1 METFKDE
8 RYLVFIKPH
17 MKLIAI
23 IASIPAIFG
32 LVLMIF
38 NFFRD
43 GEVVGGVVFIFLIF
57 WLSLTLPFVGSRKKW
72 VVDRKAM
79 RITIEHLVFSK
90 TIRKKE
96 LNISRYKGV
105 SFCRVMSS
113 GEGGPQVAMSY
124 FTLVHPYGP
133 HMNINSIGGVYSP
146 GCKEDAEKQA
156 KEYAEFLS
164 LPFLGETK
172 MAGITDQMYGS

>member
-17 MKLIAI
+17 LKLIAI
-23 IASIPAIFG
+23 IASIPAILG
-32 LVLMIF
+32 LAIMIF
-38 NFFRD
+38 KCFRD
-43 GEVVGGVVFIFLIF
+43 GEFIGGGVFIFLIL
-57 WLSLTLPFVGSRKKW
+57 WLSLTLPFVGSCKKW

-133 HMNINSIGGVYSP
+133 HMDINSIGGVYT

-156 KEYAEFLS
+156 KEYAGFLN

-172 MAGITDQMYGS
+172 MASVTDQMYGS

>member
-1 METFKDE
+1 METVKDE

-17 MKLIAI
+17 MQLLAI
-23 IASIPAIFG
+23 IASIIG
-32 LVLMIF
+32 L
-38 NFFRD
+38 
-43 GEVVGGVVFIFLIF
+43 IFLAALIF
-57 WLSLTLPFVGSRKKW
+57 ICIRNGEFADGVFFVVIILWLSLTLPFVGSYKKW

-96 LNISRYKGV
+96 LNISCYKGV
-105 SFCRVMSS
+105 SFCRLM
-113 GEGGPQVAMSY
+113 GNGGGVQTAMSY

-133 HMNINSIGGVYSP
+133 HMDINSVGGCYSP
-146 GCKEDAEKQA
+146 GRKEDAEKQA

-172 MAGITDQMYGS
+172 MASVTDQTYGS